1 MHPVNEVVAHPDVH
15 AGAVPPEPV
24 EAGRQLVQAD
34 AVAGGQFNDAG
45 GGVPDFRH
53 PPLHLV
59 VEPEHFQK
67 MPVENFPRRRQLEE
81 AAMPLRQP
89 RAEFTFQGPE
99 QVAGVGLGA
108 VVPFRRAGEV
118 FDPDNI
124 AEHPQGSHLHDATG
138 LHEGYFFVN
147 LMTQPAVRIEPP
159 ASTF

>member
-1 MHPVNEVVAHPDVH
+1 
-15 AGAVPPEPV
+15 
-24 EAGRQLVQAD
+24 VQAD

-89 RAEFTFQGPE
+89 DAECAFQGPE

-108 VVPFRRAGEV
+108 VVPFRRTGEV
-118 FDPDNI
+118 FVRTISQN
-124 AEHPQGSHLHDATG
+124 T
-138 LHEGYFFVN
+138 
-147 LMTQPAVRIEPP
+147 LMVPICTMPP
-159 ASTF
+159 AYTKDNFSSI